1 VPESRSDRASEIWME
16 EIEKVV
22 VAVVEQLQKEAEL
35 VGGKQLE

>member
-1 VPESRSDRASEIWME
+1 ME

-35 VGGKQLE
+35 AGGKQHT

>member
-1 VPESRSDRASEIWME
+1 ME

-35 VGGKQLE
+35 VGGIQYPSDQPRLVSLTGL